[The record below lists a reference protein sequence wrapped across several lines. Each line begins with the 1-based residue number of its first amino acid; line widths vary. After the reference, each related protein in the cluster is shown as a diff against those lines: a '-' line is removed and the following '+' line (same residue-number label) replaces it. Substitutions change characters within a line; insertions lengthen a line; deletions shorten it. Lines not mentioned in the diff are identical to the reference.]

1 MPKLNLANEAVQ
13 NYFTEVGLYW
23 IREFGIDGWRLDV
36 ADEMPTK
43 FLEHFAATVKEKYP
57 DALLLGETWR
67 DADRLVSGNR
77 LDCAMNYLFKDAVTD
92 WIAKDKISVST
103 FDQRINR
110 MLSLYPQETN
120 LRMYNPL
127 DSHDTARF
135 LFSCGNDIARLRL
148 GVALQM
154 TLPGCPAIFYGDE
167 IGITGDNDPL
177 CRQAMQWDMHSHEII
192 PLYHFCFH
200 LPQQNRRRPS
210 LFPTLFSKSRE
221 SAHPCWPNFPGCCLT
236 QKQYTI

>member
-1 MPKLNLANEAVQ
+1 
-13 NYFTEVGLYW
+13 
-23 IREFGIDGWRLDV
+23 
-36 ADEMPTK
+36 
-43 FLEHFAATVKEKYP
+43 
-57 DALLLGETWR
+57 
-67 DADRLVSGNR
+67 
-77 LDCAMNYLFKDAVTD
+77 MNYLFKDAVTD

-103 FDQRINR
+103 FNQRINR

-177 CRQAMQWDMHSHEII
+177 CRQAMQWDKS
-192 PLYHFCFH
+192 
-200 LPQQNRRRPS
+200 NRISTQRNGI
-210 LFPTLFSKSRE
+210 KS
-221 SAHPCWPNFPGCCLT
+221 
-236 QKQYTI
+236 